1 MATHVKHGRTKRT
14 NVLRPNRTLNIE
26 HGHTGPTNATK
37 AE

>member
-1 MATHVKHGRTKRT
+1 MATNVEHGCTKRT

-26 HGHTGPTNATK
+26 HGHTGRTNVTK